1 MTNIHATAAVVPG
14 AETPG
19 QADADANADANAD
32 IWQ

>member
-19 QADADANADANAD
+19 QADADADANAD

>member
-19 QADADANADANAD
+19 HADADANAD

>member
-19 QADADANADANAD
+19 QADANTDANANAD

>member
-19 QADADANADANAD
+19 QADADANAD